1 MWKEVYMAKD
11 KELNPYLKNLD
22 IALQRIGRGRA
33 WLSQE
38 CGLSPAVVA
47 NLFYRNQYPSV
58 TTAMSIS
65 NVLGYPIEQMLKG
78 DVEHHQPAGKSK
90 RELMTNKIIGMCKEL
105 DENELEALQSIMRGI
120 IDFKRIAE

>member
-1 MWKEVYMAKD
+1 MAKD

-22 IALQRIGRGRA
+22 IALQRIGRSRI

-38 CGLSPAVVA
+38 CGLSSAVVA

-58 TTAMSIS
+58 TTAMMIS
-65 NVLGYPIEQMLKG
+65 TVLGYPIEQMLKG

-90 RELMTNKIIGMCKEL
+90 REMMTNKIVAMCKEL
-105 DENELEALQSIMRGI
+105 DENELESLQNVVRGI
-120 IDFKRIAE
+120 IDFRHLAK